1 MSRNEKDEHLATIL
15 EETLVEGAFY
25 RKHCH
30 RCMFWHPG
38 RGCSQE
44 GAFYR
49 KHCHRCMFWHPGRGC
64 SQNWH
69 GCYYVQEELEN
80 RIEKAQKQ
88 KENECVR
95 EDCESCPFLK
105 HRKNCRLICHMLE
118 VTIG

>member
-1 MSRNEKDEHLATIL
+1 MYVLASR
-15 EETLVEGAFY
+15 
-25 RKHCH
+25 
-30 RCMFWHPG
+30 PG
-38 RGCSQE
+38 
-44 GAFYR
+44 
-49 KHCHRCMFWHPGRGC
+49 ML
-64 SQNWH
+64 NWH

-105 HRKNCRLICHMLE
+105 HRKNCRLICTRTVLERQGVHMLE

>member
-38 RGCSQE
+38 RGCSQ
-44 GAFYR
+44 
-49 KHCHRCMFWHPGRGC
+49 
-64 SQNWH
+64 NWH

-80 RIEKAQKQ
+80 RIAKAQERI
-88 KENECVR
+88 ENECFR
-95 EDCESCPFLK
+95 EDCDTCPFVK
-105 HRKNCRLICHMLE
+105 HHKNCRLICTRTVLEKQGIHMREASL
-118 VTIG
+118 G

>member
-1 MSRNEKDEHLATIL
+1 MSRNERDEQLATIL
-15 EETLVEGAFY
+15 EEILV
-25 RKHCH
+25 
-30 RCMFWHPG
+30 
-38 RGCSQE
+38 E

-69 GCYYVQEELEN
+69 GCYYVQEEMEN

-105 HRKNCRLICHMLE
+105 HRKNCRLICTRTILEKQGVHMLE

>member
-1 MSRNEKDEHLATIL
+1 MYVLASRPGMLTELAWL
-15 EETLVEGAFY
+15 LL
-25 RKHCH
+25 R
-30 RCMFWHPG
+30 
-38 RGCSQE
+38 
-44 GAFYR
+44 
-49 KHCHRCMFWHPGRGC
+49 C

-69 GCYYVQEELEN
+69 GCYYVQEEMED

-105 HRKNCRLICHMLE
+105 HRKNCRLICTRTILEKQGVHMLE